1 MDPDGEINRR
11 FSTPYYI
18 LFKKIF
24 TKKKSENL
32 KLIKSD
38 SIKKTLPEKIIHGYK
53 NIFSGREK

>member
-1 MDPDGEINRR
+1 MDPDGEFNRR

-24 TKKKSENL
+24 TKKKSVTRKFL
-32 KLIKSD
+32 KSD
-38 SIKKTLPEKIIHGYK
+38 SIKNPSRENNHGYK